1 VLVITSV
8 LVKTS
13 VLVIVVTVAR
23 VEVTVM
29 RVVHVVAVLDG
40 AVTAALLVGMLVAS
54 VRQVRY
60 RVLVVVVFMRR
71 VGMAVVD
78 VVHMTFALDA
88 GVAAPRAMLVRMGGM
103 DIVVRHHASSL
114 LCWTA
119 SATMR
124 ATC

>member
-1 VLVITSV
+1 MTSV
-8 LVKTS
+8 LVATS
-13 VLVIVVTVAR
+13 VLVIVVAVAR

-40 AVTAALLVGMLVAS
+40 AMTAAVMVGMLVAS
-54 VRQVRY
+54 VRQVRHG
-60 RVLVVVVFMRR
+60 VLVVVVFMRR
-71 VGMAVVD
+71 VGMAVMD
-78 VVHMTFALDA
+78 VVDMAFSLDA
-88 GVAAPRAMLVRMGGM
+88 GVTAVRAVLVRVSGM